1 MTPARAT
8 QASPRRTKP
17 QSPEAELAIA
27 RLEQMST
34 DLRGCALVDAAGEC
48 LAASGDA
55 DRWGAAANAFLA
67 AADDADEGEVSS
79 VHVATEDGE
88 AFAVRDGEL
97 ALVAVAERYALA
109 SLMLFDM
116 RTILRDLRTG
126 AGLPD
131 HRKPHPSE
139 LAGSEDGSE

>member
-17 QSPEAELAIA
+17 QTPEAELAIA
-27 RLEQMST
+27 RLEEMST
-34 DLRGCALVDAAGEC
+34 DLRGCALVDAAGAC

-55 DRWGAAANAFLA
+55 NRWGVAANAFLA
-67 AADDADEGEVSS
+67 AADDAGEGEVSA
-79 VHVATEDGE
+79 VHVASEDGE

-131 HRKPHPSE
+131 HRKPHPSA
-139 LAGSEDGSE
+139 LASPEDGSE

>member
-8 QASPRRTKP
+8 QASRRRTKP
-17 QSPEAELAIA
+17 QTPEAELAIA
-27 RLEQMST
+27 RLEEMST

-55 DRWGAAANAFLA
+55 DRWGAAANAFLT
-67 AADDADEGEVSS
+67 AADDAGEGEVSAI
-79 VHVATEDGE
+79 HVATEDGE

-139 LAGSEDGSE
+139 LASSEDGSE